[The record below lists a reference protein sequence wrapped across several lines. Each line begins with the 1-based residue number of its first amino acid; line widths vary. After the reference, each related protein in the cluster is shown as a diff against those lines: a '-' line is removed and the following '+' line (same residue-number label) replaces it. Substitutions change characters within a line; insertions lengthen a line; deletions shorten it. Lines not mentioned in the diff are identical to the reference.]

1 MEEKYNF
8 TEEKLSNYILDIAAA
23 PFGSNLKVESFVPQ
37 GFPII
42 DGANLKCFKVTD
54 NVTKFVTDEKARSL
68 HRSIAKRNDVIVT
81 ISGNVGQISY
91 IPMDSKYSEYLVSQR
106 QFRVTFD
113 TTKVY
118 VPYLVYYFHTKE
130 GQHKILSFA
139 NQTGVPALA
148 QPLKNFKNIDIFLP
162 DILSQKRIAKF
173 LSSLDDKI
181 EMNRRIN
188 DNLEQQAQAL
198 FKSWF
203 VDFEPFRDGKFVDSE
218 LGMIP
223 KGWRVGTIAE
233 LTSNMISGDWGK
245 ESLTTNY
252 SHKVFCI
259 RGADIPDLKVGNRG
273 KMPIRFILE
282 KNFMNKRLNPDD
294 LVIEIS
300 GGSPTQSTGRA
311 CRISSELISYYN
323 KAIICTNF
331 CKAISPIKGYSAYIY
346 YLWDSLYKQGIMFLY
361 ENGTTGIKNLDI
373 NGLLEKLKVIIPP
386 EEIAFKFSDAIS
398 KLSNKTL
405 ANSIESAKLAQI
417 RDSLLPRLM
426 SGELK
431 INDLN
436 C

>member
-1 MEEKYNF
+1 MEEWKEY
-8 TEEKLSNYILDIAAA
+8 KLSDILTIVSGFAYKGEYLGKGESLLLGMGCVSYSELFLEKGMRPYAGEFPERYSVEAGDIVLATRQQ
-23 PFGSNLKVESFVPQ
+23 SDNLPILGMPAIIPQ
-37 GFPII
+37 KFMGKKMVF
-42 DGANLKCFKVTD
+42 GANLYKVVPKSPEFPIDYIYWLLKTPAYIHHIRSCQTGTT
-54 NVTKFVTDEKARSL
+54 VRMITKANIEDYAFMCPCKEQ
-68 HRSIAKRNDVIVT
+68 RN
-81 ISGNVGQISY
+81 QIS
-91 IPMDSKYSEYLVSQR
+91 KL
-106 QFRVTFD
+106 
-113 TTKVY
+113 
-118 VPYLVYYFHTKE
+118 LW
-130 GQHKILSFA
+130 
-139 NQTGVPALA
+139 
-148 QPLKNFKNIDIFLP
+148 DIEM
-162 DILSQKRIAKF
+162 
-173 LSSLDDKI
+173 KI
-181 EMNRRIN
+181 ELNRRIN

-203 VDFEPFRDGKFVDSE
+203 VDFEPFKDGEFVDSE

-294 LVIEIS
+294 LVIEVS
-300 GGSPTQSTGRA
+300 GGSPTQSTGRV

-331 CKAISPIKGYSAYIY
+331 CKSISPIKEYSAYIY

-373 NGLLEKLKVIIPP
+373 NGMLEKLKVIIPP
-386 EEIAFKFSDAIS
+386 EEIAFKFSNAIS

>member
-1 MEEKYNF
+1 MLTSTIYKKQTF
-8 TEEKLSNYILDIAAA
+8 T
-23 PFGSNLKVESFVPQ
+23 
-37 GFPII
+37 
-42 DGANLKCFKVTD
+42 
-54 NVTKFVTDEKARSL
+54 
-68 HRSIAKRNDVIVT
+68 
-81 ISGNVGQISY
+81 
-91 IPMDSKYSEYLVSQR
+91 
-106 QFRVTFD
+106 
-113 TTKVY
+113 
-118 VPYLVYYFHTKE
+118 
-130 GQHKILSFA
+130 
-139 NQTGVPALA
+139 
-148 QPLKNFKNIDIFLP
+148 PLK
-162 DILSQKRIAKF
+162 
-173 LSSLDDKI
+173 
-181 EMNRRIN
+181 RRIN

-203 VDFEPFRDGKFVDSE
+203 VDFEPFKDGEFVDSE

-300 GGSPTQSTGRA
+300 GGSPTQSTGRV

-331 CKAISPIKGYSAYIY
+331 CKSISPIKEYSAYIY
-346 YLWDSLYKQGIMFLY
+346 YLLDSLYKPGIMFLY

-373 NGLLEKLKVIIPP
+373 NGMLEKLKVIIPP
-386 EEIAFKFSDAIS
+386 EEIAFKFSNAIS

-426 SGELK
+426 TGELK

>member
-1 MEEKYNF
+1 MIKRTAKFSFMELREYCKYRNERINSSELD
-8 TEEKLSNYILDIAAA
+8 TSNYISTENILPNKGGIANA
-23 PFGSNLKVESFVPQ
+23 
-37 GFPII
+37 
-42 DGANLKCFKVTD
+42 T
-54 NVTKFVTDEKARSL
+54 
-68 HRSIAKRNDVIVT
+68 SIP
-81 ISGNVGQISY
+81 SGNVVRYDKGNILISNIRPY
-91 IPMDSKYSEYLVSQR
+91 FKKIWLADKSGGCSADVLCIKAKDNISSKYLYYLLSQ
-106 QFRVTFD
+106 QSFFD
-113 TTKVY
+113 Y
-118 VPYLVYYFHTKE
+118 VMAGAKGCKMPRGDKSHIMDWEV
-130 GQHKILSFA
+130 
-139 NQTGVPALA
+139 NVPS
-148 QPLKNFKNIDIFLP
+148 ITE
-162 DILSQKRIAKF
+162 QKRIADF

-181 EMNRRIN
+181 ELNRRIN

-203 VDFEPFRDGKFVDSE
+203 VDFEPFKDGEFVDSE

-223 KGWRVGTIAE
+223 KGWRVGAIAE
-233 LTSNMISGDWGK
+233 VTSNMISGDWGK

-300 GGSPTQSTGRA
+300 GGSPTQSTGRV

-361 ENGTTGIKNLDI
+361 ENGTTGIKNLDV
-373 NGLLEKLKVIIPP
+373 NGLLEKLQVIIPP
-386 EEIAFKFSDAIS
+386 EEIVLKFYDAIS

-405 ANSIESAKLAQI
+405 ANSIESAKLAHL
-417 RDSLLPRLM
+417 RDTLLPRLM

>member
-1 MEEKYNF
+1 MLTSTIYKKQTF
-8 TEEKLSNYILDIAAA
+8 TPRK
-23 PFGSNLKVESFVPQ
+23 
-37 GFPII
+37 
-42 DGANLKCFKVTD
+42 
-54 NVTKFVTDEKARSL
+54 
-68 HRSIAKRNDVIVT
+68 
-81 ISGNVGQISY
+81 
-91 IPMDSKYSEYLVSQR
+91 
-106 QFRVTFD
+106 
-113 TTKVY
+113 
-118 VPYLVYYFHTKE
+118 
-130 GQHKILSFA
+130 
-139 NQTGVPALA
+139 
-148 QPLKNFKNIDIFLP
+148 
-162 DILSQKRIAKF
+162 
-173 LSSLDDKI
+173 
-181 EMNRRIN
+181 RRIN

-203 VDFEPFRDGKFVDSE
+203 VDFEPFKDGEFVDSE

-223 KGWRVGTIAE
+223 KGWRVGAIAE
-233 LTSNMISGDWGK
+233 VTSNMISGDWGK

-300 GGSPTQSTGRA
+300 GGSPTQSTGRV

-361 ENGTTGIKNLDI
+361 ENGTTGIKNLDV
-373 NGLLEKLKVIIPP
+373 NGLLEKLQVIIPP
-386 EEIAFKFSDAIS
+386 EEIVLKFYDAIS

-405 ANSIESAKLAQI
+405 ANSIESAKLAHL
-417 RDSLLPRLM
+417 RDTLLPRLM